1 MEKSHGT
8 HGAWRYAAC
17 LVFVGAPVIAVAQQ
31 AADGGAIA
39 AKGTAGGA
47 TACVAC
53 HGVGGE
59 GNPAAGFPRLA
70 GLPQAYLVGQLGNFA
85 AGKRQ
90 NPVMSPIAK
99 QLSAAEQKAVAA
111 YYGAMAGPP
120 ITRKQDD
127 NPERTDTGAW
137 LAVRG
142 RWEDNLPACLQ
153 CHGPGGGGVG
163 SAFPALA
170 GQSSAYIA
178 AQLHAF
184 KDGTRPG
191 GPLDLM
197 KAVAAKLSDADIDA
211 VSNHFGSAVASAG
224 GPAKEAK

>member
-1 MEKSHGT
+1 
-8 HGAWRYAAC
+8 
-17 LVFVGAPVIAVAQQ
+17 VFAGAPVLALAQQ
-31 AADGGAIA
+31 AVDGAAIA
-39 AKGTAGGA
+39 AKGTSAGA
-47 TACVAC
+47 AACIAC
-53 HGVGGE
+53 HGAKGE

-70 GLPQAYLVGQLGNFA
+70 GLPAAYLGGQLENFA

-90 NPVMSPIAK
+90 NPVMAPVAK
-99 QLSAAEQKAVAA
+99 QLSAAERKAVAA

-120 ITRKQDD
+120 AAKAVDADPKRADA
-127 NPERTDTGAW
+127 GAW

-153 CHGPGGGGVG
+153 CHGPGGAGVG

-184 KDGTRPG
+184 KSGTRPG

-197 KAVAAKLSDADIDA
+197 KAVAGKLSDADIIA
-211 VSNHFGSAVASAG
+211 VSNHFGGAGVA
-224 GPAKEAK
+224 K

>member
-1 MEKSHGT
+1 MKRSHGT
-8 HGAWRYAAC
+8 HGTWRFAAYV
-17 LVFVGAPVIAVAQQ
+17 LLASSPATAVAQQ
-31 AADGGAIA
+31 AANGGAIA
-39 AKGTAGGA
+39 ANGTAGGA

-53 HGVGGE
+53 HGVNGE

-70 GLPQAYLVGQLGNFA
+70 GLPPAYLVGQLGNFA

-99 QLSAAEQKAVAA
+99 QLSVAEQKAVAA

-120 ITRKQDD
+120 ATGNQDD
-127 NPERTDTGAW
+127 DPKHTDTGAW

-153 CHGPGGGGVG
+153 CHGPGGVGVG
-163 SAFPALA
+163 PAFPALA

-184 KDGTRPG
+184 KDGSRPG

-197 KAVAAKLSDADIDA
+197 KAVAAKLSDADINA
-211 VSNHFGSAVASAG
+211 VSNHFGGAVAPASV
-224 GPAKEAK
+224 PAKEAK